1 MDKET
6 VIADIKRVAEAMQV
20 QSLSKSSYKEQGT
33 ISASTVEAT
42 FGSWNEAVKEVG
54 LIAQPQGGLPKYE
67 RKRLARF
74 QFDPTTLVP
83 SQAVNDDA
91 ALQELV
97 RLTKELGRQPSINQ
111 VDAKANYSSGFY
123 KKRWGTMAA
132 ACEAAYAKHGN
143 PLGTG

>member
-6 VIADIKRVAEAMQV
+6 VIADIKRVADAMQV

-33 ISASTVEAT
+33 INASTVEAT
-42 FGSWNEAVKEVG
+42 FGSWNEAVKEAG

-74 QFDPTTLVP
+74 QFDPTTLVS
-83 SQAVNDDA
+83 SQAVNDDI

-97 RLTKELGRQPSINQ
+97 RLTKELGRRPSINQ
-111 VDAKANYSSGFY
+111 VEAKSSYSSSFC